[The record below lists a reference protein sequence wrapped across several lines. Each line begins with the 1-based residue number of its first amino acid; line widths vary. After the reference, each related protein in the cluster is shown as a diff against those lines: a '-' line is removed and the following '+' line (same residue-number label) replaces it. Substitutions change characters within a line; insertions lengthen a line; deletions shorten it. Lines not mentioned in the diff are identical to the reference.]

1 MSLATLCPTPAQ
13 SPLPLPPPSRQAHTD
28 NCYTLDIDP
37 TGQFMAVGSKD
48 SLVSLWETNDL
59 ICLRSVRTT
68 AATVNATTITTITT
82 TTAAAAAT
90 AANPLTTTL
99 TTTLA
104 LCKVGDHGTP
114 VRTVSFSPCG
124 AYLASASYDHGVDI
138 ASVATGERLHKAETN
153 CGINQIAWQPKLG
166 GTKSLVAFA
175 KDAKNSDSRG
185 RDQTDQYLQIISVP
199 TASLASLAEESS
211 S

>member
-1 MSLATLCPTPAQ
+1 
-13 SPLPLPPPSRQAHTD
+13 
-28 NCYTLDIDP
+28 
-37 TGQFMAVGSKD
+37 MAVGSKD
-48 SLVSLWETNDL
+48 SLVSLWETDDL

-68 AATVNATTITTITT
+68 TTT
-82 TTAAAAAT
+82 TTAT
-90 AANPLTTTL
+90 TTTTL
-99 TTTLA
+99 TLAVHTTLA
-104 LCKVGDHGTP
+104 LNQVGDHSTP

-175 KDAKNSDSRG
+175 KDAKNSDSR
-185 RDQTDQYLQIISVP
+185 RATETDQYLQILSVP